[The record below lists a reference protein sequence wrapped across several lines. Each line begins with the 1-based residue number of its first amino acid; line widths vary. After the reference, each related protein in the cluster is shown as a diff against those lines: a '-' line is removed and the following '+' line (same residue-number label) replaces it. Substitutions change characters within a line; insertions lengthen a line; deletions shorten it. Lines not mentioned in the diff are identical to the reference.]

1 MKKNVIFFAFVLFLS
16 ACTSSKSE
24 DNPTQNQKKS
34 AVVKDSSDLVENKA
48 KDELKDEEQILTFK
62 ELYPKLK
69 KSLLEFV
76 CEAYTIKEE
85 KNTLLAYSKESEGF
99 LSSWEWDLNNKPLMV
114 KDIDDD
120 GLVDYTIEL
129 FNSGGGCG
137 GQIGEEERWTLF
149 GSKPNQFKCTHIIPY
164 RSETGKWER
173 VK

>member
-48 KDELKDEEQILTFK
+48 KDELKDEEPILTFK

-114 KDIDDD
+114 KDIDND

-149 GSKPNQFKCTHIIPY
+149 GSNPKVFKCTHNIPY